1 MKVTIKV
8 RGFPDVEAVLG
19 GNLFTLEVEGS
30 TFGDVLAEMDRQF
43 GEDNRKALLVQV
55 LLNSKHWVKVD
66 ALSTPVQDGDTL
78 SFSNMVAGG

>member
-8 RGFPDVEAVLG
+8 RGFPDVEAALG
-19 GNLFTLEVEGS
+19 GNRFMLEVEGS

-43 GEDNRKALLVQV
+43 GEDNRKALMVQV
-55 LLNSKHWVKVD
+55 LLNSKYWVKVD
-66 ALSTPVQDGDTL
+66 ALSTPVQDGNTL

>member
-8 RGFPDVEAVLG
+8 RGFPDVEAAVG
-19 GNLFTLEVEGS
+19 GKLFTLEVEGS
-30 TFGDVLAEMDRQF
+30 TFGDVLEAMDRQF
-43 GEDNRKALLVQV
+43 GEDNRKALMVQV

-66 ALSTPVQDGDTL
+66 DLSTPVQDGDTL